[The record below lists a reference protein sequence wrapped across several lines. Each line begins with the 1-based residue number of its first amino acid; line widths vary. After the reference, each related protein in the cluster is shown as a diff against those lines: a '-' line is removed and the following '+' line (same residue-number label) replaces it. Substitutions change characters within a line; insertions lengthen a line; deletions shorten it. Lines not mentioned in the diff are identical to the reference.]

1 MRYLAFQSL
10 ALPLLVIG
18 IISSCSRNDG
28 KIKSTIDIDKY
39 QFINEIFNDTSQLK
53 LIRNDIRVI
62 ADINTTPTPI
72 YNGTEIQY
80 ISENLSESD
89 TLFLLSQIADRKLFK
104 ADNLQD
110 YGFKILKLSEL
121 QDAKLSSDSLWNY
134 VNANYGSGYFALS
147 MPIFNK
153 NLDLALI
160 RISYS
165 CGYYCGGGGTFVFVR
180 QGGRW
185 KLKTTLNGWES

>member
-1 MRYLAFQSL
+1 MIYSAFKSL
-10 ALPLLVIG
+10 TLLLLTTG
-18 IISSCSRNDG
+18 LISSCSRNDN
-28 KIKSTIDIDKY
+28 KAKSTVVIDKY

-53 LIRNDIRVI
+53 LIKNDIRVI

-80 ISENLSESD
+80 LSENLSEPD
-89 TLFLLSQIADRKLFK
+89 TLFILSQIDERKAF
-104 ADNLQD
+104 DTGNLQT

-121 QDAKLSSDSLWNY
+121 QNAKVSSDSLWNY
-134 VNANYGSGYFALS
+134 INANYGNGYFSLS
-147 MPIFNK
+147 MPLFNK
-153 NLDLALI
+153 SMDKALI

-165 CGYYCGGGGTFVFVR
+165 CGYYCGGGGAFVFER

-185 KLKTTLNGWES
+185 KLKTTLNSWES